1 MKPRSTVMVPKL
13 LVNNDSKSTAPF
25 VDATGSHAGALLG
38 DVRHDPYQSGGLG
51 TPAHERVEA
60 GMIHRSNKGVL
71 YVDEIGTMKMKT
83 QQELLTAMQE
93 KKYSITGQSETS
105 SGAMVR
111 SQEVPCDFVL
121 VASGNLQVL
130 EGMHIALRSRIRGYG
145 YEVFMK
151 DSMQDTPDNRDKL
164 VQFIAQEVKK
174 DGRIPH
180 FSREAVAEIIH
191 EAQRRAGKKDTLT
204 LKLRDLGGLVRAAGD
219 IAKGEGADTVTV
231 THVISA
237 KKLARTLSKGR
248 NIASSNLK
256 EAKWEGLMDL
266 Q

>member
-1 MKPRSTVMVPKL
+1 
-13 LVNNDSKSTAPF
+13 
-25 VDATGSHAGALLG
+25 
-38 DVRHDPYQSGGLG
+38 
-51 TPAHERVEA
+51 
-60 GMIHRSNKGVL
+60 MIHRSNKGVL
-71 YVDEIGTMKMKT
+71 YVDEIGTMQMKT

-151 DSMQDTPDNRDKL
+151 DSMPDTPENKDKL

-180 FSREAVAEIIH
+180 FGREAVAEIIR
-191 EAQRRAGKKDTLT
+191 EAQRRSGKKESLT
-204 LKLRDLGGLVRAAGD
+204 LKLRDL
-219 IAKGEGADTVTV
+219 
-231 THVISA
+231 
-237 KKLARTLSKGR
+237 
-248 NIASSNLK
+248 
-256 EAKWEGLMDL
+256 
-266 Q
+266 